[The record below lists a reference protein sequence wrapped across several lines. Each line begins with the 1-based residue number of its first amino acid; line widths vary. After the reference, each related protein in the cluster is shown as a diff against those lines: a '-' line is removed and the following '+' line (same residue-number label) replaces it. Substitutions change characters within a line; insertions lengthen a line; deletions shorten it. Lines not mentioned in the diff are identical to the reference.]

1 VPAGVD
7 RVEEALKQAQRATDE
22 LREIVSGILPAALT
36 SGGLH
41 GGVESLLADLPLPV
55 DAAIDV
61 PRIAVDVETTAY
73 FVIAEALT
81 NVVKHARAGRAWV
94 RADLSA
100 GTIRIEVGD
109 DGVGGAR
116 TDGGS
121 GLTGL
126 FDRVEAR
133 GGRLE
138 VSSEPGRGTTI
149 VATLPVGDAGD
160 RPGPAAA

>member
-1 VPAGVD
+1 MA
-7 RVEEALKQAQRATDE
+7 VE
-22 LREIVSGILPAALT
+22 
-36 SGGLH
+36 
-41 GGVESLLADLPLPV
+41 
-55 DAAIDV
+55 
-61 PRIAVDVETTAY
+61 VETTAY

-94 RADLSA
+94 LAGLRA

-116 TDGGS
+116 AGQGS

-133 GGRLE
+133 GGQLRI
-138 VSSEPGRGTTI
+138 SSPPGRGTTI
-149 VATLPVGDAGD
+149 EATLPVGE
-160 RPGPAAA
+160 PAAAG